1 MLVMLFV
8 SGVSGFSLRAHNLN
22 KGSLSD
28 QSQAKMTQA
37 ERAAAS
43 LGEVIE
49 VLGTMMKEFADQE
62 VEDKDNWEKY
72 QKWSDDTEVEK
83 NDFIQE
89 QTQLVMA
96 TTATMNANKQMVA
109 KLTEELASLAD
120 DIAETIKS
128 IEELVKMR
136 AEEKAAFEVTLADLV
151 KTIKAVLKATD
162 ILEGHYATGSAAEL
176 TEIRSR
182 IQLALTMYGVRSA
195 SATQANVNLLSSFL
209 QTGAGNPDFL
219 NTDGSKYD
227 NYEKQGGAKGV
238 IGMLTDLREQLEAQ
252 KQDAI
257 AKENESVRQY
267 ETTKA
272 AKEADLAQMKQ
283 TQADKQAKKQECE
296 ATIEQCIATIDQAEK
311 EIADAKAY
319 LEQLLKDRVVFT
331 KAFAARNALRKK
343 EQAATQAALDA
354 LQSVSAGAKGGVGEA
369 FMQMQPSLL
378 QISSSQKQ
386 GQKQGQKVQL
396 GMKMKAKLQALCPKL
411 KALGEQL
418 HSASLIQM
426 AVVLKQLPVTEADAY
441 YDREQQSFFDQGK
454 FGPVLKLLNDLITQL
469 EEEQAAET
477 SQHEWCETEKEQGV
491 STKTER
497 ETRIHELKATID
509 SLTTNLKELK
519 TEILF
524 LESEIA
530 RVKEETRIAKEI
542 RKQEHEVYVQAKA
555 DHEEVIKAI
564 QTALEAL
571 SGQYAL
577 IQVKASHKSRQPG
590 ELGSTPFAEYAS
602 GGAGAGSAMEMLED
616 LEAKY
621 TEALE
626 KIISDEET
634 AQKLHEELLKRNA
647 QFIEET
653 TYTKNEKLKE
663 RRGKLGD
670 IGEAKESIKI
680 ALIELH
686 EVSKYLNDLRPS
698 CDDIRST
705 FEERKKRREAEIAAL
720 KEALEVISDP
730 NMMG

>member
-1 MLVMLFV
+1 MRTLPILGFLFINSIAAV
-8 SGVSGFSLRAHNLN
+8 NLRARDQNQNSLN
-22 KGSLSD
+22 GHA
-28 QSQAKMTQA
+28 QAEMTAA

-49 VLGTMMKEFADQE
+49 VLSTMLKEFADQE
-62 VEDKDNWEKY
+62 VEDKENWEKY
-72 QKWSDDTEVEK
+72 QKWSDDTELEK
-83 NDFIQE
+83 NNFIQE

-96 TTATMNANKQMVA
+96 TTATMNANKQQVA
-109 KLTEELASLAD
+109 KLTEEIATLGE

-182 IQLALTMYGVRSA
+182 IQLALTMYGVRSEQ
-195 SATQANVNLLSSFL
+195 ATQQNVNLLSSFL
-209 QTGAGNPDFL
+209 QTGNRAPDFL

-227 NYEKQGGAKGV
+227 SYEKQGGAKGV

-257 AKENESVRQY
+257 AKENEAVRQF

-283 TQADKQAKKQECE
+283 TKAEKEAKKQECE
-296 ATIEQCIATIDQAEK
+296 ATIEACIATIDQAEK

-331 KAFAARNALRKK
+331 KAFASRNALRKK

-354 LQSVSAGAKGGVGEA
+354 LQAVSAGAKEGVGEA
-369 FMQMQPSLL
+369 FMQTPSFL
-378 QISSSQKQ
+378 QTSSSSKA
-386 GQKQGQKVQL
+386 KA
-396 GMKMKAKLQALCPKL
+396 GMKLKAKLAAMYPKL
-411 KALGEQL
+411 HKLGEEL
-418 HSASLIQM
+418 KSPSLIQM
-426 AVVLKQLPVTEADAY
+426 AVVLKQLPTTEADQY
-441 YDREQQSFFDQGK
+441 YDREQQTFFDQGK
-454 FGPVLKLLNDLITQL
+454 FGPVLKLLNDLIVQL

-477 SQHEWCETEKEQGV
+477 SQHEWCEGEKEQGV
-491 STKTER
+491 NTKTER
-497 ETRIHELKATID
+497 ETRLHELKASID
-509 SLTTNLKELK
+509 SLTTQIKELK

-530 RVKEETRIAKEI
+530 RVEEETRIAKQI
-542 RKQEHEVYVQAKA
+542 REEEHKVYVQAKA

-577 IQVKASHKSRQPG
+577 IQVGSRHKVRQPG
-590 ELGSTPFAEYAS
+590 DLGATPFAEYKS

-616 LEAKY
+616 LEARY
-621 TEALE
+621 TQALE
-626 KIISDEET
+626 KIISDEEE
-634 AQKLHEELLKRNA
+634 AQRLHEELLKRNA
-647 QFIEET
+647 KFIEECT
-653 TYTKNEKLKE
+653 ATKNQKLKE
-663 RRGKLGD
+663 RRKALGD
-670 IGEAKESIKI
+670 ITEDKESMKV

-686 EVSKYLNDLRPS
+686 EVSKYLQDLRPS

-705 FEERKKRREAEIAAL
+705 YEERKKRREAEIAAL

-730 NMMG
+730 TMMG

>member
-1 MLVMLFV
+1 
-8 SGVSGFSLRAHNLN
+8 
-22 KGSLSD
+22 
-28 QSQAKMTQA
+28 MTQA

-49 VLGTMMKEFADQE
+49 VLSTMMKEFADQE
-62 VEDKDNWEKY
+62 VEDKENWEKY

-96 TTATMNANKQMVA
+96 TTATMNANKQQVA
-109 KLTEELASLAD
+109 KLTEEIATLTE

-128 IEELVKMR
+128 IQELVKMR
-136 AEEKAAFEVTLADLV
+136 QEEKAAFEVTLADLV

-182 IQLALTMYGVRSA
+182 IQLALTMYGVRSEH
-195 SATQANVNLLSSFL
+195 ATQANVNKLSAFL
-209 QTGAGNPDFL
+209 QFGGRNPDFL

-257 AKENESVRQY
+257 AKENESVRQF
-267 ETTKA
+267 EATKA

-283 TQADKQAKKQECE
+283 TKAEKEAKKQECE
-296 ATIEQCIATIDQAEK
+296 ATIEQCIATIDQAER

-319 LEQLLKDRVVFT
+319 LEQLLKDRVIFT
-331 KAFAARNALRKK
+331 KAFGERNALRKK

-354 LQSVSAGAKGGVGEA
+354 LQAVSAGAKEGVGEA
-369 FMQMQPSLL
+369 FMQVQSFL
-378 QISSSQKQ
+378 QTSSSTKAR
-386 GQKQGQKVQL
+386 V
-396 GMKMKAKLQALCPKL
+396 GMKMHAKLQAMFPKL
-411 KALGEQL
+411 HALGEEL
-418 HSASLIQM
+418 KSPSLIQM
-426 AVVLKQLPVTEADAY
+426 AVVLKQLPTTEADAY

-477 SQHEWCETEKEQGV
+477 SQHEWCEGEKEQGV
-491 STKTER
+491 ATKTER
-497 ETRIHELKATID
+497 ETRIHELKAQID
-509 SLTTNLKELK
+509 SLTTKIKELK

-524 LESEIA
+524 LESEIR
-530 RVKEETRIAKEI
+530 RVEEETRIAKQI
-542 RKQEHEVYVQAKA
+542 REEEHKVYVQAKA

-571 SGQYAL
+571 SGQYAF
-577 IQVKASHKSRQPG
+577 IQVGVKHRTRQPG
-590 ELGSTPFAEYAS
+590 DLGATPFSSYKS

-616 LEAKY
+616 LEARY
-621 TEALE
+621 TQALE

-653 TYTKNEKLKE
+653 TASKNEKLKE
-663 RRGKLGD
+663 RRAALGD
-670 IGEAKESIKI
+670 IGEAKESMKVS
-680 ALIELH
+680 LIELH

-730 NMMG
+730 SMMSG

>member
-1 MLVMLFV
+1 LVLLCASSV
-8 SGVSGFSLRAHNLN
+8 AGVSFRAHNKENEQNEQQLN
-22 KGSLSD
+22 G
-28 QSQAKMTQA
+28 QSQAAMTQA

-49 VLGTMMKEFADQE
+49 VLSTMLKEFADQE
-62 VEDKDNWEKY
+62 VEDKENWEKY
-72 QKWSDDTEVEK
+72 QKWSDDTELEK

-96 TTATMNANKQMVA
+96 TTATLNANKQQVA
-109 KLTEELASLAD
+109 KLTEELATLAE

-182 IQLALTMYGVRSA
+182 IQLALTMYGVRSEQ
-195 SATQANVNLLSSFL
+195 ATQHNVNLLSSFL
-209 QTGAGNPDFL
+209 QTGVRGPDFL

-238 IGMLTDLREQLEAQ
+238 VGMLTDLREQLEAQ
-252 KQDAI
+252 KADAI
-257 AKENESVRQY
+257 AKENESVRQF

-283 TQADKQAKKQECE
+283 TQAEKKAKKQECE

-331 KAFAARNALRKK
+331 KAFGERNALRKK

-354 LQSVSAGAKGGVGEA
+354 LQAVSAGAKEGVGESFA
-369 FMQMQPSLL
+369 QMPSFL
-378 QISSSQKQ
+378 QTSSSS
-386 GQKQGQKVQL
+386 
-396 GMKMKAKLQALCPKL
+396 KAKLGLKL
-411 KALGEQL
+411 KAKLRTIYPRIHKLGEEL
-418 HSASLIQM
+418 KSPSLIQM
-426 AVVLKQLPVTEADAY
+426 AVVLKQLPTTEADAY

-454 FGPVLKLLNDLITQL
+454 FGPVLKLLNDLIVQL

-477 SQHEWCETEKEQGV
+477 SQHEWCEGEKEQGV
-491 STKTER
+491 ATKTER
-497 ETRIHELKATID
+497 ETRLHELKASID
-509 SLTTNLKELK
+509 SLTTQIKELK

-530 RVKEETRIAKEI
+530 RVEEETRIAKQI
-542 RKQEHEVYVQAKA
+542 REQEHKVFVQAKA

-577 IQVKASHKSRQPG
+577 IQTGSKHKTRQPG
-590 ELGSTPFAEYAS
+590 DLGATPFAEYKS

-616 LEAKY
+616 LEARY
-621 TEALE
+621 TQALE
-626 KIISDEET
+626 KLISDEEE
-634 AQKLHEELLKRNA
+634 AQRLHEELLKRNA
-647 QFIEET
+647 KFIEET
-653 TYTKNEKLKE
+653 TATKNQKLKE
-663 RRGKLGD
+663 RRKALGD
-670 IGEAKESIKI
+670 ITEDKEALKVN
-680 ALIELH
+680 LIELH

-705 FEERKKRREAEIAAL
+705 YEERKKRREAEIAAL

-730 NMMG
+730 TMMG

>member
-1 MLVMLFV
+1 MRSLAILGLLFIN
-8 SGVSGFSLRAHNLN
+8 GVAGVNLRALN
-22 KGSLSD
+22 QDQNSLNG
-28 QSQAKMTQA
+28 QSQAAMTAA

-49 VLGTMMKEFADQE
+49 VLSTMMKEFGDQE
-62 VEDKDNWEKY
+62 VEDKENWDKY
-72 QKWSDDTEVEK
+72 QKWSDDTEIEK
-83 NDFIQE
+83 GDFIQE

-96 TTATMNANKQMVA
+96 TTATLNANKQQVA
-109 KLTEELASLAD
+109 KLTEEIATLTE
-120 DIAETIKS
+120 DIAETVKS

-136 AEEKAAFEVTLADLV
+136 AEEKTAFEVTLADLV

-176 TEIRSR
+176 NEIRSR
-182 IQLALTMYGVRSA
+182 IQLALTMYGVRSEQ
-195 SATQANVNLLSSFL
+195 ATQRNVNLLSSFL
-209 QTGAGNPDFL
+209 QTGNRNPDFL

-257 AKENESVRQY
+257 AKENESVRQF

-272 AKEADLAQMKQ
+272 AKEADLSNMRQ
-283 TQADKQAKKQECE
+283 TKAEKEAKKQECE

-311 EIADAKAY
+311 EIAEAKAY
-319 LEQLLKDRVVFT
+319 LKQLLEDRVVFT
-331 KAFAARNALRKK
+331 KAFADRNALRKK

-354 LQSVSAGAKGGVGEA
+354 LQAVSAGAKEGVGE
-369 FMQMQPSLL
+369 FLQQQRNPSFL
-378 QISSSQKQ
+378 QTSLSTKA
-386 GQKQGQKVQL
+386 KV
-396 GMKMKAKLQALCPKL
+396 GMKMKAKLQAMFPKL
-411 KALGEQL
+411 HKLGEEL
-418 HSASLIQM
+418 NSPSLIQM
-426 AVVLKQLPVTEADAY
+426 AVVLKQLPTTEADAY

-477 SQHEWCETEKEQGV
+477 SQHEWCEGEKEQGV
-491 STKTER
+491 NTKTER
-497 ETRIHELKATID
+497 ETKLHELKASID
-509 SLTTNLKELK
+509 ATTTQIKELK

-530 RVKEETRIAKEI
+530 RVEEETRIAKQI
-542 RKQEHEVYVQAKA
+542 REEEHKVYVQAKA

-577 IQVKASHKSRQPG
+577 IQTGSRHKTRQPG
-590 ELGSTPFAEYAS
+590 DLGATPFAEYKS

-616 LEAKY
+616 LEARY
-621 TEALE
+621 TQALE

-647 QFIEET
+647 KFIEET
-653 TYTKNEKLKE
+653 TATKNSKLKE
-663 RRGKLGD
+663 RRKALGD
-670 IGEAKESIKI
+670 IGVDKEEMKVS
-680 ALIELH
+680 LIELH
-686 EVSKYLNDLRPS
+686 EVSKYLQDLRPS

-705 FEERKKRREAEIAAL
+705 YEERKKRREAEIAAL

-730 NMMG
+730 TMMSG

>member
-1 MLVMLFV
+1 
-8 SGVSGFSLRAHNLN
+8 
-22 KGSLSD
+22 
-28 QSQAKMTQA
+28 
-37 ERAAAS
+37 
-43 LGEVIE
+43 
-49 VLGTMMKEFADQE
+49 
-62 VEDKDNWEKY
+62 
-72 QKWSDDTEVEK
+72 
-83 NDFIQE
+83 
-89 QTQLVMA
+89 
-96 TTATMNANKQMVA
+96 VA
-109 KLTEELASLAD
+109 KLTEEIATLGE

-182 IQLALTMYGVRSA
+182 IQLALTMYGVRSEQ
-195 SATQANVNLLSSFL
+195 ATQRNVNLLSSFL
-209 QTGAGNPDFL
+209 QTGYRNPDFL

-227 NYEKQGGAKGV
+227 SYEKQGGAKGV

-257 AKENESVRQY
+257 AKENEAVRQF

-283 TQADKQAKKQECE
+283 TKAEKEAKKQECE
-296 ATIEQCIATIDQAEK
+296 ATIEACIATIDQAEK
-311 EIADAKAY
+311 EIADAKGY

-331 KAFAARNALRKK
+331 KAFGSRNALRKK

-354 LQSVSAGAKGGVGEA
+354 LQAVSAGAKEGVGEA
-369 FMQMQPSLL
+369 FMQVQFL
-378 QISSSQKQ
+378 QTSSSSKA
-386 GQKQGQKVQL
+386 KV
-396 GMKMKAKLQALCPKL
+396 GMRMKAKLEAMYPKL
-411 KALGEQL
+411 HKLGEEL
-418 HSASLIQM
+418 KSPSLIQM
-426 AVVLKQLPVTEADAY
+426 AVVLKQLPTTEADAY
-441 YDREQQSFFDQGK
+441 YDRDQQSFFDQGK
-454 FGPVLKLLNDLITQL
+454 FGPVLKLLNDLIVQL

-477 SQHEWCETEKEQGV
+477 SQHEWCEGEKEQGV
-491 STKTER
+491 NTKTER
-497 ETRIHELKATID
+497 ETRLHELKATID
-509 SLTTNLKELK
+509 SLTTSIKELK

-530 RVKEETRIAKEI
+530 RVEEETRVAKEI
-542 RKQEHEVYVQAKA
+542 REQEHKVYVQAKA

-577 IQVKASHKSRQPG
+577 IQTGTRHRTRQPG
-590 ELGSTPFAEYAS
+590 DLGATPFAEYKS

-616 LEAKY
+616 LEARY
-621 TEALE
+621 TQALE
-626 KIISDEET
+626 TIISDEEE
-634 AQKLHEELLKRNA
+634 AQRLHEELLKRNA
-647 QFIEET
+647 KFIEECT
-653 TYTKNEKLKE
+653 ATKNQKLKE
-663 RRGKLGD
+663 RRKALGD
-670 IGEAKESIKI
+670 IAVDKEAMKV

-686 EVSKYLNDLRPS
+686 EVSKYLQDLRPS

-705 FEERKKRREAEIAAL
+705 YEERKKRREAEIAAL

-730 NMMG
+730 TMMNA